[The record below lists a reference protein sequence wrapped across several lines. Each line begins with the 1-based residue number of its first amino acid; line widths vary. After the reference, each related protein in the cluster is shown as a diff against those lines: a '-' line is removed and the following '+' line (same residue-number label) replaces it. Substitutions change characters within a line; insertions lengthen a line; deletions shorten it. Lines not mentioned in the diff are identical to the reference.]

1 MARSLGVLLAGG
13 RGRRLSGSGPKALA
27 RLAGVT
33 LLERAAS
40 TLSAVCD
47 ERVIVAPRA
56 LGLPVPDG
64 WRVAHDDGRGPLQA
78 VVAGLG
84 AVPYERALVLGVDFP
99 LIDADTLCAIADRL
113 GDAPAVA
120 PRPDEHLQPLV
131 AAYAPRACAALAALI
146 ERGERSLIA
155 AVLAIGAR
163 VIEGEELA
171 ALPGGLER
179 FLNVNTPAELDE
191 AERRLSAME
200 RR

>member
-33 LLERAAS
+33 LLERAAN
-40 TLSAVCD
+40 TLRAVSD
-47 ERVIVAPRA
+47 ERVIVSPAA
-56 LGLPVPDG
+56 LGLPTPDG
-64 WRVAHDDGRGPLQA
+64 FEVVHDDGRGPLPA
-78 VVAGLG
+78 LVAGLG
-84 AVPYERALVLGVDFP
+84 AASYERAVVLAVDFP
-99 LIDADTLCAIADRL
+99 LVGADTLSSIAHRL

-120 PRPDEHLQPLV
+120 PRPDDHLQPLV
-131 AAYAPRACAALAALI
+131 AAYAPQARAALAATI
-146 ERGERSLIA
+146 ERGERSLVA

-163 VIEGEELA
+163 VIEREELA
-171 ALPGGLER
+171 ALPHGLEA
-179 FLNVNTPAELDE
+179 FLNVNTPEDLDE

>member
-1 MARSLGVLLAGG
+1 MARTLGVLLAGG

-33 LLERAAS
+33 LLERAAH

-56 LGLPVPDG
+56 LGLPVPG
-64 WRVAHDDGRGPLQA
+64 GFEVVHDDGRGPLPA
-78 VVAGLG
+78 LVAGLG
-84 AVPYERALVLGVDFP
+84 AAHYERALVLGVDFP
-99 LIDADTLCAIADRL
+99 LVGADTLSAIADRL

-131 AAYAPRACAALAALI
+131 AAYAPPVRDALAAMI
-146 ERGERSLIA
+146 ERGERSLVA

-163 VIEGEELA
+163 VIEREELA
-171 ALPGGLER
+171 ALPHGLAG
-179 FLNVNTPAELDE
+179 FLNVNTPEDLDE
-191 AERRLSAME
+191 AERRLSATE